1 MPRRLLALSVAAALA
16 LAAAVILTHSDERSE
31 PAPASAAKPA
41 AFHPVPTSRHVR
53 AQRARAARA
62 LGRAGIV
69 STDRRTGGVHFAG
82 RLDGFLTG
90 ASDRD
95 AAKVALGYVRRHRD
109 VFGLDRGD
117 LAQLELNDR
126 ETSHGMTLLRFNQ
139 VVDGVPL
146 LEGTLRAAVTD
157 DGRLVNVT
165 GGARGDLPHPDTPKL
180 DAAAAKAAAARA
192 TGGTTKQAEATLVFT
207 AATGDV
213 RLAWRVLRPQG
224 SAYYDQLVDAMTGA
238 EISRRD
244 RMDHAVPGL
253 VYDTFPGAPIGGT
266 PRTIDLQ
273 PYLDTSTNELSGP
286 RARVYPDYDAD
297 DTQDAGEHVTKT
309 PAGDF
314 KYSRNAYRIEA
325 ECPQAGCAW
334 SPQLSGSYSGNAK
347 QAAVQLFALLAQ
359 FGDHLAAPPI
369 GFDQFRSGIP
379 NVDDD
384 PVIGNVMDG
393 AAGPNGFPFPGHLN
407 NAEMWTPPQGTSP
420 RLNAF
425 LFYLQDKYA
434 ALDPVDDA
442 SVIYHEYTHGLVGRT
457 VVDALGWGATS
468 LRQPWALNEGLAD
481 FFSLDYLVGRGLM
494 ADTDAPG
501 EVWIGPH
508 LFKPGDGRKEA
519 IDCPIAVLHKNC
531 LFQGVAPGGV
541 GYEDYGQVDER
552 GPEPHYD
559 GEIMGQTMWQLRG
572 SLIAAHGQDDGEN
585 RIRSLA
591 YTALQLAPPEPSFLD
606 YRNALLQADRV
617 LRQGQ
622 DAERIWSVFADRGMG
637 WFASTRDSDDAD
649 PVADRRPG
657 PAGITGEGT
666 LSGIVTDR
674 DSGTPLA
681 GVKVALGGH
690 TTQNAS
696 APGPFDTTTDGDG
709 RYRFDHVP
717 AGTYP
722 HLIARATGYAES
734 ITENVDVHGTVRS
747 DIRVRRNWADTKA
760 GAVIA
765 GTDLPV
771 INGCGPK
778 NLADGNRMTGW
789 ATTLKSVDE
798 GYVDIALPQ
807 AVRVTSFG
815 MDPTPRWTNEPDIR
829 GRCELTD
836 GARAT
841 RIQIEVA
848 SSPDGPWKEVVR
860 EMVDDAHLRRLSEL
874 RPAAPVDDVRF
885 VRVHLVH
892 PVNQQANPRI
902 LAFAELQVYAAT
914 KRPPRAIF
922 DYGPKPLD
930 VAQTASFD
938 ATRSRPGDARIAR
951 YQWDLDGDGSF
962 ETDTGATPTVS
973 HTYGETGRYYVGL
986 RVTDADGEQDE
997 LRALVLVA
1005 HDYEIMDLGTT
1016 EPDDA
1021 GTSFATFVSPRGTAA
1036 VTMGHHGVTDQMP
1049 GRFEGGSVHPLDLP
1063 RRDASSARSGASTTT
1078 ASRSAASTPRASSG
1092 RSTPRCG
1099 TARSRRSSARWAAR
1113 ARPRS
1118 ASTPTAG
1125 PWVGPT
1131 TPRSSRAATSSGS
1144 ATRWSTSRRRPA
1156 SRPTSGPP

>member
-1 MPRRLLALSVAAALA
+1 M
-16 LAAAVILTHSDERSE
+16 
-31 PAPASAAKPA
+31 
-41 AFHPVPTSRHVR
+41 
-53 AQRARAARA
+53 
-62 LGRAGIV
+62 
-69 STDRRTGGVHFAG
+69 
-82 RLDGFLTG
+82 
-90 ASDRD
+90 
-95 AAKVALGYVRRHRD
+95 
-109 VFGLDRGD
+109 
-117 LAQLELNDR
+117 
-126 ETSHGMTLLRFNQ
+126 
-139 VVDGVPL
+139 
-146 LEGTLRAAVTD
+146 
-157 DGRLVNVT
+157 
-165 GGARGDLPHPDTPKL
+165 
-180 DAAAAKAAAARA
+180 
-192 TGGTTKQAEATLVFT
+192 FT

-224 SAYYDQLVDAMTGA
+224 SAYYDQLIDALTGA

-266 PRTIDLQ
+266 ARTIDLQ
-273 PYLDTSTNELSGP
+273 PYLDPARTSSAVRAPASTRTTTPTTP
-286 RARVYPDYDAD
+286 RTRASTSPRPR
-297 DTQDAGEHVTKT
+297 
-309 PAGDF
+309 GDF

-334 SPQLSGSYSGNAK
+334 SPQSRSGSYSGNAK

-494 ADTDAPG
+494 TDTDAPG

-657 PAGITGEGT
+657 PAG
-666 LSGIVTDR
+666 
-674 DSGTPLA
+674 
-681 GVKVALGGH
+681 
-690 TTQNAS
+690 
-696 APGPFDTTTDGDG
+696 
-709 RYRFDHVP
+709 
-717 AGTYP
+717 
-722 HLIARATGYAES
+722 
-734 ITENVDVHGTVRS
+734 
-747 DIRVRRNWADTKA
+747 
-760 GAVIA
+760 
-765 GTDLPV
+765 
-771 INGCGPK
+771 
-778 NLADGNRMTGW
+778 
-789 ATTLKSVDE
+789 
-798 GYVDIALPQ
+798 
-807 AVRVTSFG
+807 
-815 MDPTPRWTNEPDIR
+815 
-829 GRCELTD
+829 
-836 GARAT
+836 
-841 RIQIEVA
+841 
-848 SSPDGPWKEVVR
+848 SP
-860 EMVDDAHLRRLSEL
+860 
-874 RPAAPVDDVRF
+874 
-885 VRVHLVH
+885 
-892 PVNQQANPRI
+892 
-902 LAFAELQVYAAT
+902 
-914 KRPPRAIF
+914 
-922 DYGPKPLD
+922 
-930 VAQTASFD
+930 
-938 ATRSRPGDARIAR
+938 
-951 YQWDLDGDGSF
+951 
-962 ETDTGATPTVS
+962 
-973 HTYGETGRYYVGL
+973 
-986 RVTDADGEQDE
+986 
-997 LRALVLVA
+997 
-1005 HDYEIMDLGTT
+1005 
-1016 EPDDA
+1016 
-1021 GTSFATFVSPRGTAA
+1021 
-1036 VTMGHHGVTDQMP
+1036 
-1049 GRFEGGSVHPLDLP
+1049 
-1063 RRDASSARSGASTTT
+1063 
-1078 ASRSAASTPRASSG
+1078 
-1092 RSTPRCG
+1092 
-1099 TARSRRSSARWAAR
+1099 AR
-1113 ARPRS
+1113 AR
-1118 ASTPTAG
+1118 
-1125 PWVGPT
+1125 
-1131 TPRSSRAATSSGS
+1131 
-1144 ATRWSTSRRRPA
+1144 
-1156 SRPTSGPP
+1156 